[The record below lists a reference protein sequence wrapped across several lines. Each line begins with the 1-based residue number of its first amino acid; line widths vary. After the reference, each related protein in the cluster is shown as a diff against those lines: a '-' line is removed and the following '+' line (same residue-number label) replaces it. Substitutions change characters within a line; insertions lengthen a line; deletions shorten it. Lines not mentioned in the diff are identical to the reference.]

1 MQTGQSILKPNNAEV
16 TNISP
21 FGIWVLVN
29 GEEYFIDYKEY
40 PFFSEAPI
48 KVIAALKSDSEGNL
62 HWPDLDVDIEAEALK
77 NPEKYTLLYH

>member
-40 PFFSEAPI
+40 PFFFRGSNKRNCGS
-48 KVIAALKSDSEGNL
+48 KV
-62 HWPDLDVDIEAEALK
+62 
-77 NPEKYTLLYH
+77 